1 MENIWN
7 SKDKPKD
14 YPGQD
19 QMDLGVGMMFRKFH
33 EIEELMVRI
42 ISASSSIDRESA
54 QKQMSDW
61 IASKKRFVTVV
72 DSYKDLRLFDDAR
85 FGALDT
91 IRTGR
96 NYFAHSYSGKKEEYG
111 RLKTLMENIDGT
123 LKFLRHV
130 DMKTDAELKRKEN
143 KVKQKNRNDLRST
156 ISAAA
161 KQCKKDNEGYVH
173 LADVGNILKKQGIEC
188 KGLLEICKELGIQN
202 RSRPGGPNANAK
214 ALVHYIRVQ

>member
-7 SKDKPKD
+7 RKNKPNE

-42 ISASSSIDRESA
+42 ISASSSIDRGSA

-72 DSYKDLRLFDDAR
+72 DSYKDLGLFDDAR
-85 FGALDT
+85 FGALDA
-91 IRTGR
+91 IRTDR
-96 NYFAHSYSGKKEEYG
+96 NYFAHSYSGKKNEYG

-123 LKFLRHV
+123 LDFLRHV
-130 DMKTDAELKRKEN
+130 DRKTDAELKRKEN
-143 KVKQKNRNDLRST
+143 KIKHKDRNDLRSA

-161 KQCKKDNEGYVH
+161 KQCKTDNDGYVL
-173 LADVGNILKKQGIEC
+173 LADVGNILKKQGIEYTNLQKKC
-188 KGLLEICKELGIQN
+188 NELGIKCYYKN
-202 RSRPGGPNANAK
+202 GGPKANLNTK
-214 ALVHYIRVQ
+214 IWYIKLI